1 MGGNVDV
8 DHVSCPVASGVKPLP
23 SLEDGLREASLTV
36 GSAVSKK
43 KRHNG
48 MNKNHLFIFFFN
60 LGREEGKMGNMEG
73 HSIGENEDTSCEH

>member
-36 GSAVSKK
+36 GIAVSKK

-48 MNKNHLFIFFFN
+48 MNINHLFIFFFN
-60 LGREEGKMGNMEG
+60 LVERKERWARWKG
-73 HSIGENEDTSCEH
+73 IL